1 MSKKVKTKKRSKNIF
16 NTIAII
22 GLACV
27 LIVSMFGFVTLDK
40 ILEDSKTFNEGL
52 LNKDE
57 PTTIYG
63 IRDGEYEVMRQIS
76 TGDGIRENTTYDQLP
91 QVVIDAFLAVEDS
104 RYFKHNGFDLPRFL
118 KAIVENIM
126 AGGFAQGGSTL
137 TMQMIDVSH
146 VTTTSDQNA
155 IQKVIAKV
163 QEIFMAMDAENYLS
177 KEDILMNYLNMI
189 NFGGPARGIEKGAQ
203 YYFGKSISEVTLS
216 EAAFLA
222 GVINAPNAYN
232 PYTNY
237 ENAVARRDNALYL
250 MKLHGYISEEEYN
263 LAINDELAFHLGG
276 TSTFDGTPFQS
287 VVDYIDWYCEEN
299 LGIDIYEGNMTIY
312 TTIDLDA
319 QELYDDIMNNEYN
332 YFDSF
337 KEGIQ
342 SGSALISV
350 EDGSIAALAGG
361 LNYSGDNRKNF
372 AYKESHQTGSSI
384 KPLLDYTLAFEYLG
398 WSTDQIIADI
408 PTYYSGTK
416 IQVFNQDKKH
426 RGDVGLQDAVAYSW
440 NIPAIT
446 ALQNVVNTIGSKEV
460 VKKMASLGLDV
471 FEEMVEDGT
480 YSAFKIGMAIGG
492 ADMYA
497 TPLEMAAAYA
507 ALANGGVYTEP
518 YAITKIEFNDGSRE
532 DYVHEVVTRRVY
544 SAQASYLMNETL
556 VNAVSDYSGLY
567 QSVMKSKYQVATKT
581 GTSDWADD
589 GKKWGVPTGSAK
601 DKWTI
606 SYTTKYSIAT
616 WLGYDVKDPAT
627 GEPYSYLTNAQ
638 MNKNIPTYINKKV
651 FDFVHKDNK
660 PSNFKQPSGVVSITH
675 IKGAF
680 DNGHYAVTS
689 ETPKELVSTGKVLSK
704 YANLKT
710 LKPDEIQSLN
720 SFNAT
725 VNAATKSIDFTFTP
739 YPDEEA
745 VKEFDGKYHGVQDFP
760 NFEGTKIF
768 DKKAVYGPIVYKVEV
783 KQLGL
788 TVSTQTFSEATGSIS
803 NLLIVPGV
811 EAEIIGCYG
820 YKNSKDIS
828 NTITIKLSGEDTM
841 KLVDIIPNPEP
852 TPGPGTDNPIDPIDD
867 TGPIDDTDPID
878 PTNE

>member
-1 MSKKVKTKKRSKNIF
+1 MSKKVKTNKKGKNIF
-16 NTIAII
+16 NTIAIL
-22 GLACV
+22 GLASV
-27 LIVSMFGFVTLDK
+27 LIVSMFGFVVLDK
-40 ILEDSKTFNEGL
+40 ILEESKSFNEGL

-57 PTTIYG
+57 PTTIMVLK
-63 IRDGEYEVMRQIS
+63 DGEYVVGRQLS

-118 KAIVENIM
+118 KALLENIM
-126 AGGFAQGGSTL
+126 AGSFAQGGSTL

-155 IQKVIAKV
+155 IQKLIAKV

-177 KEDILMNYLNMI
+177 KEDILMNYLNLI

-203 YYFGKSISEVTLS
+203 YYFGKSISEVNLS

-232 PYTNY
+232 PYSNY
-237 ENAVARRDNALYL
+237 KNAVARRDNALYL

-263 LAINDELAFHLGG
+263 LAINTELAFQLGG
-276 TSTFDGTPFQS
+276 TSTFDGTPLQS
-287 VVDYIDWYCEEN
+287 LVDYIDWYCDEN

-312 TTIDLDA
+312 TTFDLEA
-319 QELYDDIMNNEYN
+319 QELYDSIMNNEYKH
-332 YFDSF
+332 FDGF

-342 SGSALISV
+342 SGSALINV
-350 EDGSIAALAGG
+350 DDGSIAALAGG

-372 AYKESHQTGSSI
+372 AYKEEHQTGSSI

-398 WSTDQIIADI
+398 WATDQIIPDI
-408 PTYYSGTK
+408 PTYYAGTK
-416 IQVFNQDKKH
+416 LQVFNQDKKH

-446 ALQNVVNTIGSKEV
+446 ALQEVVNTVGAKQV
-460 VKKMASLGLDV
+460 VKTMASLGLSV
-471 FEEMVEDGT
+471 FEDIVNTGK
-480 YSAFKIGMAIGG
+480 YGNFKIGMAIGG
-492 ADMYA
+492 ADMFA

-507 ALANGGVYTEP
+507 CLANGGVYTEP
-518 YAITKIEFNDGSRE
+518 YAITKIEFRDGSRE
-532 DYVHEVVTRRVY
+532 DYVHEVVTRRVF

-556 VNAVSDYSGLY
+556 VNAVSKYNGLF
-567 QSVMKSKYQVATKT
+567 QSVMKSGYQVATKT

-606 SYTTKYSIAT
+606 SYTSKYAIAT
-616 WLGYDVKDPAT
+616 WLGYDIKDPAT
-627 GEPYSYLTNAQ
+627 GQPYSYLTNAQ
-638 MNKNIPTYINKKV
+638 MNKNVPTYINKRV
-651 FDFVHKDNK
+651 FDFVHKNNR
-660 PSNFKQPSGVVSITH
+660 PSNFKQPSGIVEISH

-680 DNGHYAVTS
+680 DNGHFALTP
-689 ETPKELVSTGKVLSK
+689 ETPEELKSTGKVLSK

-710 LKPDEIQSLN
+710 LKPDEIQALNNFTSL
-720 SFNAT
+720 
-725 VNAATKSIDFTFTP
+725 VNPATKSIDFTFTP

-745 VKEFDGKYHGVQDFP
+745 VKEFEGKYNGVTDFP
-760 NFEGTKIF
+760 EFDGVKIF
-768 DKKAVYGPIVYKVEV
+768 DKKVIYGPIVYKVEV
-783 KQLGL
+783 KQLGI
-788 TVSTQTFSEATGSIS
+788 TVGTFTFSEATGSIS
-803 NLLIVPGV
+803 NLLVVPGV
-811 EAEIIGCYG
+811 EAQVIGCYG
-820 YKNSKDIS
+820 YKNVNTNS
-828 NTITIKLSGEDTM
+828 NTINITLSGEDTM
-841 KLVDIIPNPEP
+841 KLVDIPILPD
-852 TPGPGTDNPIDPIDD
+852 PGPETPETPETPVTPENPD
-867 TGPIDDTDPID
+867 D